1 MDRIA
6 QAPPAE
12 RAELFRRSAAALRPE
27 RSPAIVEKDF
37 WVCWTLR
44 RIYDVLRFRPQLI
57 FKGGTSL
64 SKAYDAIERFSE
76 DVDLSLSRRDL
87 GFADDRDPE
96 EQGISGKESRRRIK
110 ALVTACQVAI
120 RDRLVPALREDFT
133 SVIGA
138 ERWRVELDA
147 TDPQTVIFTYPRS
160 DPAGAPLAS
169 GKGRRPELD
178 HVPIRTYDLRREA
191 LRPSP
196 G

>member
-6 QAPPAE
+6 QATSADRAGLFQNSAE
-12 RAELFRRSAAALRPE
+12 CLRPQ

-64 SKAYDAIERFSE
+64 SKAYNVIERFSE

-96 EQGISGKESRRRIK
+96 QAGITRTE
-110 ALVTACQVAI
+110 A
-120 RDRLVPALREDFT
+120 
-133 SVIGA
+133 
-138 ERWRVELDA
+138 RWRM
-147 TDPQTVIFTYPRS
+147 
-160 DPAGAPLAS
+160 
-169 GKGRRPELD
+169 
-178 HVPIRTYDLRREA
+178 
-191 LRPSP
+191 
-196 G
+196 